1 MLPTH
6 FSFVDLETSGAR
18 SRFDRVIEIG
28 IVRVENDKI
37 VESFSSLINPE
48 VHIPEDITRL
58 TGIRESDLVHSPSFF
73 EIADKV
79 QELLKDTVF
88 VAHNVRFDYGF
99 LKMEFKRL
107 NKSFTQ
113 KHFCTVRLSRAL
125 YPQYPRHNL
134 DSLIERMNYTI
145 EKRHRAL
152 DDAQVLFH
160 FYKKAKKEF
169 PQEIFES
176 ALKKVLQKPYLP
188 IKLSEK
194 TLDDL
199 PESPGVYIFY
209 GSLDNTP
216 SLPSEN
222 LPLYIGKSINL
233 KERVLSHFSG
243 DIHSPLEMKIAQQI
257 ESIETIQTS
266 GELGALFLESQLI
279 KKRLPLLNRQ
289 LRLKQELVGLKKT
302 TTPDGYLSIE
312 INTFSSPPVE
322 DLDSFMGFFRSR
334 KQAKDFLADIAKE
347 NTLCEKILGLE
358 KSTSSCFGYRLE
370 RCKGACQGKESPLSY
385 NMRYIKAFSQTKIKQ
400 WPFDGPVVISEINE
414 LQETT
419 EHFLVDK
426 WCLLSAI
433 STDSYGTMK
442 ETDWKYEFDLDTY
455 KILSRFLK
463 DPRNL
468 NKIRKLNNDEMK
480 EFILTSSSL

>member
-216 SLPSEN
+216 SLPS
-222 LPLYIGKSINL
+222 
-233 KERVLSHFSG
+233 
-243 DIHSPLEMKIAQQI
+243 
-257 ESIETIQTS
+257 
-266 GELGALFLESQLI
+266 
-279 KKRLPLLNRQ
+279 
-289 LRLKQELVGLKKT
+289 
-302 TTPDGYLSIE
+302 
-312 INTFSSPPVE
+312 
-322 DLDSFMGFFRSR
+322 
-334 KQAKDFLADIAKE
+334 
-347 NTLCEKILGLE
+347 
-358 KSTSSCFGYRLE
+358 
-370 RCKGACQGKESPLSY
+370 
-385 NMRYIKAFSQTKIKQ
+385 
-400 WPFDGPVVISEINE
+400 
-414 LQETT
+414 
-419 EHFLVDK
+419 
-426 WCLLSAI
+426 
-433 STDSYGTMK
+433 
-442 ETDWKYEFDLDTY
+442 
-455 KILSRFLK
+455 
-463 DPRNL
+463 
-468 NKIRKLNNDEMK
+468 
-480 EFILTSSSL
+480 